1 MYRPAFVI
9 ALLGVSGAWLLSHSL
24 AAVTQESDADGD
36 GLSDYAELHKYFT
49 DPHKAITGGS
59 VPDGDWEQRKE
70 FTYTITSVLQIAR
83 PFNPADMSDDYQ
95 DARVLSQNKDTITVE
110 VVYYPLNT
118 NKDAIGESPN
128 WRRDYAGMTQY
139 LRPTATENWDEKMRG
154 LDLGASQGQHR
165 P

>member
-1 MYRPAFVI
+1 MYRSAFAI
-9 ALLGVSGAWLLSHSL
+9 ALVGVSGAWLLSHSL

-36 GLSDYAELHKYFT
+36 GLSDYTELHKYFT
-49 DPHKAITGGS
+49 DPHKAITAGS
-59 VPDGDWEQRKE
+59 ARDGEWDQRRE

-83 PFNPADMSDDYQ
+83 PFNPADMNDDYQ
-95 DARVLSQNKDTITVE
+95 DARVLSEDKNTVTVE

-118 NKDAIGESPN
+118 NKDAIGENPN
-128 WRRDYAGMTQY
+128 WRRDDAGMTQY